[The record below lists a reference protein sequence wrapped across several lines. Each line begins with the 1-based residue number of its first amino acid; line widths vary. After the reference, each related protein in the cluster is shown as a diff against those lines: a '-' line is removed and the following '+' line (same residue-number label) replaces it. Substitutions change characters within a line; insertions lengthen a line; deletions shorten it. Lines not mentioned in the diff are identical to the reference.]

1 MFRVFNCLT
10 DAHNPWL
17 VLLAGAL
24 CFLAS
29 LTATQLIRRAK
40 ATRGRAHAAWIVTA
54 AAATGCGIWATHFI
68 GMLAYEP
75 GVPVGYDLTLTLLSL
90 AVAIVFTGAGVAVA
104 FHAPLRGRVL
114 VGGCLVGAG
123 VTAMHFLGMTALQLP
138 GKIIWAPDLL
148 AAATG
153 MGVLLSSCALALVV
167 RRNDRFGMLGG
178 ACVLTLAIVALH
190 FTAMGAVTIVPDPTK
205 LFDGIAIS
213 EVALAIAIANAAV
226 AVLGMSLGVAFADH
240 RFHEQS
246 QRLSVAVNNMS
257 QGLVMFD
264 ATERLVVCNERYLR
278 MYNLSSEI
286 IKPGC
291 SLRDVIRHRISTGSL
306 DQDADA
312 YRDKLVNSI
321 SKHDAIS
328 WIVDAPDGRSISVI
342 NTPTASGDW
351 VATHEDITE
360 RRLAERELER
370 TRGFLDMVIESVPV
384 TITVKQLP
392 ELRYALINRAG
403 EKYFGLP
410 RDEML
415 GKTASEVFP
424 DQTAQK
430 IMANDLSVVN
440 SGTETFFD
448 IHPVT
453 TPSGGTRIV
462 TSKLLPIMGPDKQPQ
477 YLVSVIEDV
486 TERKRTEAR
495 LAHMAH
501 HDLLT
506 DLPNRAAFNE
516 SLDGMLAQAEEQGE
530 NFAVLCIDLD
540 HFKEVNDVFG
550 HSTGDALLCEVS
562 RRLQEAAGGAFIARV
577 GGDEFI
583 LLAADG
589 PQPAGAEAL
598 AERLVSCVAQEI
610 TIDGHPLRIGMSV
623 GVAIYPQDG
632 VDAEVLLANADAAL
646 YRVKA
651 EARGTIRFFEPE
663 MDERLRD
670 RRALQND
677 LATAIAR
684 GELSL
689 HYQPQLRIGGEVSGF
704 EALVRWHH
712 PVRGNVTPAV
722 FIPIAEE
729 SGQIM
734 ALGEWVLREA
744 CREASTWPSPLRIG
758 VNLSPIQFKHGDL
771 AGLVHTVLLE
781 TGLPAERLEL
791 EITEGVLIGD
801 FSRALS
807 ILRRLKTLGVRI
819 AMDDFGTGYSSLS
832 YLQAFPFDKIK
843 IDQAFI
849 ANLERNPQS
858 AAIIRAVIGLG
869 HGLDLPIVAE
879 GVETQAQLDFL
890 SRESCDEVQGYFVG
904 RPGPIAGFAALVGR
918 QPWIPPVQAAG

>member
-40 ATRGRAHAAWIVTA
+40 ATSGRAHALWIVTA
-54 AAATGCGIWATHFI
+54 AAATGCGIWATHFVA
-68 GMLAYEP
+68 MLAYEP
-75 GVPVGYDLTLTLLSL
+75 GVPVGYDLGLTLLSL
-90 AVAIVFTGAGVAVA
+90 ATAIVFTGIGVVVA
-104 FHAPLRGRVL
+104 FHAPVRGRVL
-114 VGGCLVGAG
+114 IGGCLVGAG
-123 VTAMHFLGMTALQLP
+123 VMAMHYLGMTALQLP
-138 GKIIWAPDLL
+138 GTIVWAPDLL
-148 AAATG
+148 TAATVL
-153 MGVLLSSCALALVV
+153 GVVLSSAALALVV
-167 RRNDRFGMLGG
+167 RRNDHYGTFGA
-178 ACVLTLAIVALH
+178 ACVLTLGIVALH
-190 FTAMGAVTIVPDPTK
+190 FTAMGAVTILPDPTK
-205 LFDGIAIS
+205 QFDGMALS
-213 EVALAIAIANAAV
+213 EIALAIAIANAAV

-240 RFHEQS
+240 RAHEQS
-246 QRLSVAVNNMS
+246 RRLSVAVSNMS

-264 ATERLVVCNERYLR
+264 ATERLVICNDRYLK
-278 MYNLSSEI
+278 MYGLSADI
-286 IKPGC
+286 VKPGC
-291 SLRDVIRHRISTGSL
+291 TLREVIRHRIATGSL
-306 DQDADA
+306 DQDAEA
-312 YRDKLVNSI
+312 YRDRLMSSM
-321 SKHDAIS
+321 SKHDSIS
-328 WIVDAPDGRSISVI
+328 WIVDTPNGRSISVI
-342 NTPTASGDW
+342 NTPTPSGDW

-392 ELRYALINRAG
+392 DLRYALINRAG

-415 GKTASEVFP
+415 GKTALQVFP
-424 DQTAQK
+424 EQTALK
-430 IMANDLSVVN
+430 IMANDRSVVQ

-453 TPSGGTRIV
+453 TPGGGTRIV
-462 TSKLLPIMGPDKQPQ
+462 TSKLLPVMGADNQPQ

-486 TERKRTEAR
+486 TERKRAEAR

-506 DLPNRAAFNE
+506 DLPNRVAFNE
-516 SLDGMLAQAEEQGE
+516 ALDGTLARAREQGE
-530 NFAVLCIDLD
+530 SFSVMCIDLD

-589 PQPAGAEAL
+589 VQPDGVQVL
-598 AERLVSCVAQEI
+598 ADRLVACIAQEI
-610 TIDGHPLRIGMSV
+610 TIDDHPLRVGLSI
-623 GVAIYPQDG
+623 GVAVYPHDG
-632 VDAEVLLANADAAL
+632 ADAEALLANADAAL

-670 RRALQND
+670 RRAIQND

-684 GELSL
+684 SELSL

-722 FIPIAEE
+722 FIPIAED

-744 CREASTWPSPLRIG
+744 CREAATWPTPLRIA

-771 AGLVHTVLLE
+771 AGLVHAVLLE

-879 GVETQAQLDFL
+879 GVETQAQFDFL
-890 SRESCDEVQGYFVG
+890 SRECCDEVQGYLVG
-904 RPGPIAGFAALVGR
+904 RPGPIAGFAAMVGR
-918 QPWIPPVQAAG
+918 MPVIQAAKAVG

>member
-29 LTATQLIRRAK
+29 LTAMHLIRRAK
-40 ATRGRAHAAWIVTA
+40 ATSGRAHAAWIVTA
-54 AAATGCGIWATHFI
+54 AAATGCGIWATHFVA
-68 GMLAYEP
+68 MLAYEP
-75 GVPVGYDLTLTLLSL
+75 GVPVGYDMSLTVLSL
-90 AVAIVFTGAGVAVA
+90 AVAIVFTGIGVAVA
-104 FHAPLRGRVL
+104 FHAPFRGRVL

-123 VTAMHFLGMTALQLP
+123 VMAMHYLGMTALQLP
-138 GKIIWAPDLL
+138 GTIAWAPDLL
-148 AAATG
+148 TAATG
-153 MGVLLSSCALALVV
+153 IGVVLSSAALALVV
-167 RRNDRFGMLGG
+167 RRDDRYGTLGG

-190 FTAMGAVTIVPDPTK
+190 FTAMGSVTILPDPTK
-205 LFDGIAIS
+205 VFDEMALSPI
-213 EVALAIAIANAAV
+213 ALAIAIANAAV

-240 RFHEQS
+240 RAHEQS
-246 QRLSVAVNNMS
+246 RRLSIAVNNMS

-264 ATERLVVCNERYLR
+264 AAERLVACNDRYLK
-278 MYNLSSEI
+278 MYNLSADVV
-286 IKPGC
+286 KPGC
-291 SLRDVIRHRISTGSL
+291 TLFDVIRHRIATGSL
-306 DQDADA
+306 DQDAEA
-312 YRDKLVNSI
+312 YRDKLMNSM
-321 SKHDAIS
+321 SRHDTIS

-351 VATHEDITE
+351 VATHEDITG

-392 ELRYALINRAG
+392 DLRYALINRAG
-403 EKYFGLP
+403 EKYFGLA
-410 RDEML
+410 RAEML
-415 GKTASEVFP
+415 GKMASEVFP
-424 DQTAQK
+424 EQTAQK
-430 IMANDLSVVN
+430 IMANDLSVVR

-453 TPSGGTRIV
+453 TPGGGTRIV
-462 TSKLLPIMGPDKQPQ
+462 TSKLLPVMGPDNQPQ

-516 SLDGMLAQAEEQGE
+516 ALDGTLARAKEQGE
-530 NFAVLCIDLD
+530 SFAVMCIDLD

-550 HSTGDALLCEVS
+550 HSTGDALLCELS

-589 PQPAGAEAL
+589 TQPAGAELL
-598 AERLVSCVAQEI
+598 ADRLVACVAQEI
-610 TIDGHPLRIGMSV
+610 TIDEHPLRVGLSV
-623 GVAIYPQDG
+623 GIAVYPHDG
-632 VDAEVLLANADAAL
+632 ADAETLLANADAAL

-670 RRALQND
+670 RRAIQND

-684 GELSL
+684 DELSL
-689 HYQPQLRIGGEVSGF
+689 HYQPQLRIGGKVSGF

-712 PVRGNVTPAV
+712 PLRGNVTPAI
-722 FIPIAEE
+722 FIPIAED

-744 CREASTWPSPLRIG
+744 CREAATWPTPLRIA

-807 ILRRLKTLGVRI
+807 ILRRLKALGVRI

-890 SRESCDEVQGYFVG
+890 SRESCDEVQGYLVG
-904 RPGPIAGFAALVGR
+904 RPGPIAGFAAMVGR
-918 QPWIPPVQAAG
+918 VPLVEAVQAVG